1 MRPWHGKHGYR
12 VLRAP
17 MQHGVRRRAVESGN
31 DARRSAMSVTEAR
44 WRLALGI
51 AQMIAAASVP
61 IVWLEGAPTSV
72 VIAAVVLTFALT
84 VVSSARWGGFWR
96 QQ

>member
-1 MRPWHGKHGYR
+1 
-12 VLRAP
+12 
-17 MQHGVRRRAVESGN
+17 MQQRVRRRAVEAGN

-61 IVWLEGAPTSV
+61 IAWLEGAPMPV
-72 VIAAVVLTFALT
+72 VITAVVLTFALT
-84 VVSSARWGGFWR
+84 VVSIARWGGFWR

>member
-1 MRPWHGKHGYR
+1 MRPAHGKHGYR
-12 VLRAP
+12 DLRAP
-17 MQHGVRRRAVESGN
+17 TQHRVRRRAVESGN
-31 DARRSAMSVTEAR
+31 DARRNAMSVTEAR

-61 IVWLEGAPTSV
+61 IAWLEGAPTPV

-84 VVSSARWGGFWR
+84 VVSIGRWGGFWR